1 MYQKYLLD
9 ECPKHKLIT
18 DDRTGEMFCSNCGK
32 VLEGNLDNSNDPQ
45 SHSLEDFM
53 SQTRTGP
60 KLSSTIHDRGLNS
73 VIGNNKDSTGKQLS
87 TFNKI
92 RFNRLRIWDN
102 RSKTE
107 NSSKRTLVKSLILL
121 NALKEKLGIPAN
133 TAEITATLYRKAM
146 KQGLTRGRSTSSL
159 MAAALYVCCRQT
171 MTPRSLQDISD
182 VGNISKKTLQKT
194 VRVLINRLELE
205 VPQYDTS
212 SFIIKLANNLGMKES
227 TKRYAL
233 KILENI
239 IKSGSSEG
247 KNPMGQAAASLYLA
261 SMLKNE
267 SVNQTEFAKSSGV
280 SSVTLRHR
288 TKTMRK
294 VLNI

>member
-18 DDRTGEMFCSNCGK
+18 DNRTGEMFCSNCGK
-32 VLEGNLDNSNDPQ
+32 VLEDKLQNSNDSQ
-45 SHSLEDFM
+45 SYSLESFM

-60 KLSSTIHDRGLNS
+60 KLSLTMHDRGLNS
-73 VIGNNKDSTGKQLS
+73 MIGNNTDSTGKQIS

-92 RFNRLRIWDN
+92 RFNRLRIWDT
-102 RSKTE
+102 RSKTGS
-107 NSSKRTLVKSLILL
+107 SSKRTLVKSLTFLSG
-121 NALKEKLGIPAN
+121 LKEKLGIPLN
-133 TAEITATLYRKAM
+133 TAEITSSLYRKAL
-146 KQGLTRGRSTSSL
+146 KQGLTRGRSASSL

-171 MTPRSLQDISD
+171 MIPRSLQDISD
-182 VGNISKKTLQKT
+182 AGNISKKTLQKT
-194 VRVLINRLELE
+194 VRVLISRLELE

-212 SFIIKLANNLGMKES
+212 SFITKLANNLGTKET

-233 KILENI
+233 KILEDVE
-239 IKSGSSEG
+239 KSGSTEG
-247 KNPMGQAAASLYLA
+247 KNPMGQAAAALYLA

-267 SVNQTEFAKSSGV
+267 SINQREFAKLSGI

-294 VLNI
+294 VLKI